1 MLSSWERPQPPTG
14 ILAAMLSEWPCLVAS
29 RLPRPSASDDVVIVA
44 IHGSA
49 AAHNKQCSAGACI
62 DLFDA
67 NRIT

>member
-1 MLSSWERPQPPTG
+1 MLP
-14 ILAAMLSEWPCLVAS
+14 EWPCLNNASELANPRAS
-29 RLPRPSASDDVVIVA
+29 RLPRPSASDDVVIIA

-49 AAHNKQCSAGACI
+49 ASHNKQCSAGACI